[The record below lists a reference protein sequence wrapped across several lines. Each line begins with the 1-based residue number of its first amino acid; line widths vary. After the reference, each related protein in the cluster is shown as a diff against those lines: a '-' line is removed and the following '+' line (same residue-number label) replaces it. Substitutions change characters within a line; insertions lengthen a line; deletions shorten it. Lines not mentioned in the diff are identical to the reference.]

1 MRVDSKVSSAALLL
15 LLAALLLLLTIRPT
29 ILREPYYS
37 KGNLLLHNSSR
48 GSRPM
53 KAHVFHSS
61 PCPYSFTSITL
72 IAAKLLPFTSYCA
85 LSKGG

>member
-15 LLAALLLLLTIRPT
+15 LLAALLLLLTIRPQKQ
-29 ILREPYYS
+29 PF
-37 KGNLLLHNSSR
+37 LHNS
-48 GSRPM
+48 SRPM

>member
-29 ILREPYYS
+29 ILREQKQPF
-37 KGNLLLHNSSR
+37 LHNSSR